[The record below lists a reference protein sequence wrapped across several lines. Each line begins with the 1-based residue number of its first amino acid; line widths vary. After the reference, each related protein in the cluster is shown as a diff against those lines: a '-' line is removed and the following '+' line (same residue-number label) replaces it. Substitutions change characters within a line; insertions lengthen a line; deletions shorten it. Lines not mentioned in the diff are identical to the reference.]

1 MGQRLRLF
9 ELVDYKNK
17 TMNVDLLLLFREGVM
32 YEIADKERTC
42 TKQALHAKFHPWQV
56 PKDATLVGPAILG
69 SSSSPGEGLLVNTW
83 TGDLPDKT
91 GKYFATF
98 TEFGCIPVSSA
109 FHTKQFGWLIV
120 NLFDNVKGITD
131 PSLLEL
137 PVFCSNVPT
146 KETQPVH
153 FSKLFQQRTN

>member
-17 TMNVDLLLLFREGVM
+17 TMNIDLLLLFREGVM

-42 TKQALHAKFHPWQV
+42 TKQALHAQFHPWQV

-137 PVFCSNVPT
+137 PAFCSNVPT